1 MVVESTCGGIG
12 ADFDLEIE
20 FEGELRFLVG
30 NSHSITYTGGTMID
44 CTIESLVD
52 TH

>member
-20 FEGELRFLVG
+20 FEGELRFLAEMVCF
-30 NSHSITYTGGTMID
+30 IRT
-44 CTIESLVD
+44 LKLFQA
-52 TH
+52 